1 MPVYNALIAGIG
13 GQGVITLGTLF
24 KKAAL
29 KAGIHVSGSER
40 RGGAQREGHVA
51 SIIRYQWHENGQEPD
66 ERHEVCSPMLTAG
79 SAHLLIG
86 LEPLEAV
93 RLSRYLNDAS
103 TVILNSFPLLPIPV
117 KLGEAEYP
125 PTESLMEMLKRLTAH
140 IHVWNLTEIARK
152 NFGHSRAANAIC
164 LGIASRLARLPVSE
178 AHLRAVLE
186 DEGRPEDLECFQLGI
201 GLANDAGQ

>member
-1 MPVYNALIAGIG
+1 MPVHNILIAGLG
-13 GQGVITLGTLF
+13 GQGVVTLGTLF

-51 SIIRYQWHENGQEPD
+51 SIIRYQWSANGQGSN
-66 ERHEVCSPMLTAG
+66 ERREVCSPMLPAG

-86 LEPLEAV
+86 LEPLEAA
-93 RLSRYLNDAS
+93 RLARYLSADS

-125 PTESLMEMLKRLTAH
+125 SVESIIEMLNRLTLKVG
-140 IHVWNLTEIARK
+140 VWNLTEIARER
-152 NFGHSRAANAIC
+152 FGHSRAMNSIC
-164 LGIASRLARLPVSE
+164 LGIASGMAKLPVSE
-178 AHLRAVLE
+178 THLLAVLE
-186 DEGRPEDLECFQLGI
+186 EDGRPQDVECFRFGVD
-201 GLANDAGQ
+201 LANDANQ